1 MPLQKFIF
9 RPGIDRE
16 GTDYSNEGGWFD
28 ANLVRFRKTLPEKI
42 GGWAKNT
49 ANTFLSTGRALH
61 AWVNLSLTKFLGLGT
76 TWKYYIQQG
85 DVFNDITPV
94 RTTTTGSA
102 TFTCTS
108 GSSTISVTDSS
119 NGAVENDFVTFDNT
133 ATLGS
138 SNITDSVLDQE
149 YQIAT
154 ITSANVYTIEAKDT
168 DGDEVTADASVSGG
182 GGGSTTAEYQIN
194 VGLDVYVESTGW
206 GAGLWGA
213 GTFGSVSALDD
224 SNNLRL
230 WSHDNFGE
238 DLIMNVRAG
247 GIYYWDVS
255 AKTLGTDRAVALSAL
270 SGANLAPTK
279 ALVTLVSDIDRH
291 VVCFGADPIS
301 GSSRT
306 GSLDPM
312 FIAWSD
318 QENATEWEPKSTN
331 TAGSFRLSAGSSII
345 GAVRARQETLVWTDT
360 SMYSMT
366 FVGQPFT
373 FATNLVNEGVGLI
386 GPNAAINT
394 PKGVFWMDKKGF
406 YNYTGQINDVPCSVQ
421 NYVFSDL
428 AEGQSFQIFGFL
440 NKEFDEV
447 GWFYC
452 SEGETVIDRYVVF
465 NYDEQVWSIGQLTR
479 TAWVDEGIFNNPMA
493 TYSTADVGYLYNQE
507 TGNDADGSPMDNV
520 YIESSDFDIDPAGE
534 EFQQIR
540 RIIPDIK
547 FTGNGGSDQTINI
560 VLKKRNFPGE
570 SLSTSSTNTCT
581 ATTTQI
587 NTRLRARQAALRIE
601 SDDDGSSGTRLGV
614 GFRVGAMR
622 MDLRPTGRR

>member
-28 ANLVRFRKTLPEKI
+28 ANLVRFRKNLPEKI

-49 ANTFLSTGRALH
+49 ANTFQSTGRALH
-61 AWVNLSLTKFLGLGT
+61 AWVNLSLTKYLGLGT

-85 DVFNDITPV
+85 DAFNDITPV

-108 GSSTISVTDSS
+108 GSSTVSVTDSS
-119 NGAVENDFVTFDNT
+119 HGAVENDFVTFGSA

-138 SNITDSVLDQE
+138 SNITATVLNQE

-154 ITSANVYTIEAKDT
+154 ITSTSVYTIVAKDT

-182 GGGSTTAEYQIN
+182 GGGSTTAAYQIN
-194 VGLDVYVESTGW
+194 VGLDVFVEGSGW
-206 GAGLWGA
+206 GAGTWGA
-213 GTFGSVSALDD
+213 GTFGSVSAL
-224 SNNLRL
+224 SATNNLRL

-255 AKTLGTDRAVALSAL
+255 AKTLGTDRAVALSDL

-306 GSLDPM
+306 GSVDPM

-386 GPNAAINT
+386 GPNAVINT

-406 YNYTGQINDVPCSVQ
+406 YNYTGQINDIPCSVQ
-421 NYVFSDL
+421 NYIFSDI

-479 TAWVDEGIFNNPMA
+479 TAWIDEGIFNNPMA
-493 TYSTADVGYLYNQE
+493 TYSTADVGYLYNHE

-520 YIESSDFDIDPAGE
+520 YIQSSDFDIDPAGE

>member
-28 ANLVRFRKTLPEKI
+28 ANLVRFRKNLPEKI

-49 ANTFLSTGRALH
+49 LNTFLSTGRALH
-61 AWVNLSLTKFLGLGT
+61 AWVDLSLTKFLGLGT

-85 DVFNDITPV
+85 DVFNDITPI
-94 RTTTTGSA
+94 RATTSA
-102 TFTCTS
+102 GDVTFAKVAN
-108 GSSTISVTDSS
+108 GDATITVTDTAH
-119 NGAVENDFVTFDNT
+119 GAVENDFVTFSG
-133 ATLGS
+133 AASLGG
-138 SNITDSVLDQE
+138 NITAAVLNQE

-168 DGDEVTADASVSGG
+168 DGDEVTAAAGDSGN
-182 GGGSTTAEYQIN
+182 GGSSVVGAYQIN
-194 VGLDVYVESTGW
+194 VGLDVYVESSGW
-206 GAGLWGA
+206 GAGTWGA
-213 GTFGSVSALDD
+213 STFGSVSALSDT
-224 SNNLRL
+224 NNLRL

-238 DLIMNVRAG
+238 DLIMNVRYG
-247 GIYYWDVS
+247 GIYYWDTS

-291 VVCFGADPIS
+291 VICFGADPIS

-318 QENATEWEPKSTN
+318 QENAAEWEPKSTN

-345 GAVRARQETLVWTDT
+345 GAIRARQETLVWTDT
-360 SMYSMT
+360 SLYSMT
-366 FVGQPFT
+366 FIGQPFT
-373 FATNLVNEGVGLI
+373 FGTNLVNEGVGLI

-421 NYVFSDL
+421 NYIFSDL
-428 AEGQSFQIFGFL
+428 EEGQSFQIFGFL

-447 GWFYC
+447 GCFYC

-479 TAWVDEGIFNNPMA
+479 TAWIDEGIFSNPMG
-493 TYSTADVGYLYNQE
+493 TYTTAEVGYLYNQE

-520 YIESSDFDIDPAGE
+520 YIESSDFDLGDGTL
-534 EFQQIR
+534 FQQIR
-540 RIIPDIK
+540 RIIPDVK
-547 FTGNGGSDQTINI
+547 FTGNGGSDQTINFVI
-560 VLKKRNFPGE
+560 KTRNFPAD
-570 SLSTSSTNTCT
+570 SLTTVATNTCT
-581 ATTTQI
+581 TSTTKI
-587 NTRLRARQAALRIE
+587 DIRARARQAALRVE
-601 SDDDGSSGTRLGV
+601 SDDDGSSGVRLGV
-614 GFRVGAMR
+614 GFRIGATR
-622 MDLRPTGRR
+622 MDLQPSGKR